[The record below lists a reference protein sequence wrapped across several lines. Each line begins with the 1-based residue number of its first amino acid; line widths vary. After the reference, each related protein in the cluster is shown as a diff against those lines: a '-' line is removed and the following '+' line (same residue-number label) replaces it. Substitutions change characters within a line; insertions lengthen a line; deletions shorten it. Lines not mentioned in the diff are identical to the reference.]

1 MSSSASRAHL
11 SSAPTRLWLARH
23 PKCVAAVACTL
34 LLFGCASSA
43 GFQKDGTYLLE
54 KKEKDQDC
62 QLLYKSIWGHT
73 QILKSL
79 PEKARAEQKSASPT
93 AFQMWTRLWAS
104 NKGLKAVEEYDRER
118 AHVVALHRTM
128 IDKKCIAFELEREL
142 ADSDAAIAEI
152 RRQ

>member
-1 MSSSASRAHL
+1 M
-11 SSAPTRLWLARH
+11 
-23 PKCVAAVACTL
+23 
-34 LLFGCASSA
+34 
-43 GFQKDGTYLLE
+43 LE
-54 KKEKDQDC
+54 RKERDQDC

-73 QILKSL
+73 QILKGL
-79 PEKARAEQKSASPT
+79 PEKARAEQRSASPT
-93 AFQMWTRLWAS
+93 AFQMWARFWGS
-104 NKGLKAVEEYDRER
+104 PKGLKAVEEYDRER